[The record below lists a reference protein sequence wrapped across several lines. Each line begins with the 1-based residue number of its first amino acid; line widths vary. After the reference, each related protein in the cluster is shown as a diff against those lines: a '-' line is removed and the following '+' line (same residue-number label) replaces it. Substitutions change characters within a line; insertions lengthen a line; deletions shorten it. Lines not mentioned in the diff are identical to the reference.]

1 MAAESWMPIPN
12 VFIHTFFAGK
22 NLCWLRYHS
31 ATILFGIFCIFC
43 IFCVFC
49 GGHKDISGDDSW
61 STDSAGLLQLHL
73 LQQVG
78 LDEGVEAT
86 V

>member
-22 NLCWLRYHS
+22 NPCWLRYHS
-31 ATILFGIFCIFC
+31 ATILFGI
-43 IFCVFC
+43 FC